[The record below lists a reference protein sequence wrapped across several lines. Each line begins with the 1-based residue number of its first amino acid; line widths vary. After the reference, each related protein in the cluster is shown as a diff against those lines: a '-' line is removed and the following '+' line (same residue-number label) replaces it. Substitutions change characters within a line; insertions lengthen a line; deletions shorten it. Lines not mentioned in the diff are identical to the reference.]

1 MSVQINLLGG
11 FSVTVDGQS
20 IPETAWSRRSA
31 AALVKLLALR
41 TGRRLPREQ
50 LIDLLWPDLLVDEAA
65 PRLHKA
71 AHFARAA
78 LGVPDGVVLSGDV
91 VALLPDSEVTVDVDQ
106 FDSAATA
113 YLAGGGLP
121 RADEAIRLYRGDLLP
136 EDLYVEWTEDD
147 RVRRRM
153 RYLELLKDA
162 GRWDEVL
169 AADPLDEGAHLRLV
183 EGHVAAGDRDSAL
196 RQLDFM
202 EQVWRRELDEDPGA
216 AAAAL
221 RVEVLAMPAYDA
233 DDRPGGAGPATPVP
247 WPATD
252 TIGRQQEIAEVL
264 EALELSQVVTLVGPG
279 GVGKTRL
286 AQEVAH
292 RYADATSGQVSFV
305 DLTKAREPGLVAEVV
320 ARGLGVQVTA
330 GNAAEQALEEALHR
344 RSLLIVLDNFEH
356 VIDAAPVVGRI
367 LQRSQGVQVLA
378 TSRALLRI
386 SGELVMDVHPLSVGG
401 DPAAASHSDAVALF
415 EQLALRIDP
424 SFSLERSLDDVV
436 AICRA
441 VDGLPLAI
449 EMATGH
455 LRTLPPALLRTRLSE
470 RLGSAVGAARD
481 APERQQTIPATIDWS
496 LQLLGDQEQQLFR
509 RLGVFNG
516 PAALDAI
523 EQVCDGGFVDV
534 VDPLT
539 RLVEQSLV
547 RRVVNGRHE
556 PRYVLLELVRERA
569 RDLLSDELDTMAER
583 HATYVVDFLEDL
595 DERRWTSAAD
605 RWMDDITEVLGE
617 VRAAHAWAHQ
627 HGRDDITARITAS
640 LGTYWHL
647 DGHHAEGRRWVEQAL
662 AASVEVDESTRA
674 GLHLAGGFVMW
685 PIDQEAARVHWQLAV
700 EKYRSVGDTRMLA
713 YALPKAA
720 IGYLGIDDKFDLAME
735 LCDEGVELSRQIG
748 DRPLIAPA
756 LNVRGELTRIAGRDD
771 LARAAYEEGRDL
783 SIAAGDDSHLS
794 VFLANLSYI
803 AEHDGDHLEARR
815 LARESLRLAWS
826 LGRRP
831 MSAWTVDK
839 LAGFEVGLGRPE
851 RGALLIGASDQAL
864 RLLGVGLHPGDMPE
878 HLRTVDALRE
888 RLGEE
893 RYRELYDEGSLL
905 PLDRAVALALSDP
918 DPA

>member
-1 MSVQINLLGG
+1 MGVQINLLGG
-11 FSVTVDGQS
+11 FSVTVDGRG

-41 TGRRLPREQ
+41 SGRRLPREQ

-78 LGVPDGVVLSGDV
+78 LGVPDSVVLAGDV
-91 VALLPDSEVTVDVDQ
+91 VALLPEAEVTVDVDQ
-106 FDSAATA
+106 FDAAATA

-136 EDLYVEWTEDD
+136 EDLYVEWTEHERD
-147 RVRRRM
+147 RRRL
-153 RYLELLKDA
+153 RYLELLKEA

-202 EQVWRRELDEDPGA
+202 EQVWRRELDDEPGGA
-216 AAAAL
+216 AATL
-221 RVEVLAMPAYDA
+221 RTEVLAMPAYDA
-233 DDRPGGAGPATPVP
+233 DDRPGGAGPTTPVP

-252 TIGRQQEIAEVL
+252 TIGREREIAEVL

-292 RYADATSGQVSFV
+292 RYADATSGQISFV

-320 ARGLGVQVTA
+320 ARGLGVQVAA
-330 GNAAEQALEEALHR
+330 GNSAEPALAEALHG

-356 VIDAAPVVGRI
+356 VIDAAPVVGQI
-367 LQRSQGVQVLA
+367 LQRAPGVQVLA

-386 SGELVMDVHPLSVGG
+386 AGELVMDVHPLAVDG
-401 DPAAASHSDAVALF
+401 DPGSGSRSDAVTLF

-436 AICRA
+436 AICQA

-470 RLGSAVGAARD
+470 RLGSSVGAARD
-481 APERQQTIPATIDWS
+481 APERQQTISATIDWS
-496 LQLLGDQEQQLFR
+496 LQLLADEEQQLFR

-547 RRVVNGRHE
+547 RRVVNSRHE

-569 RDLLSDELDTMAER
+569 RDLLTDELDTFAAR

-595 DERRWTSAAD
+595 DERRWTEAAD
-605 RWMDDITEVLGE
+605 HWLDDITEVLGE
-617 VRAAHAWAHQ
+617 VRAAHRWAQ
-627 HGRDDITARITAS
+627 EHGRDDLAARITAS

-662 AASVEVDESTRA
+662 ASSVDLDESTRA

-685 PIDQEAARVHWQLAV
+685 PVDQMEARTHWQLAV
-700 EKYRSVGDTRMLA
+700 EKYRGVGDTRMLA

-720 IGYLGIDDKFDLAME
+720 IGYLGIEDKFDLAME

-783 SIAAGDDSHLS
+783 SIAAGDDAHLS

-803 AEHDGDHLEARR
+803 AEHEGDYAEAQR

-826 LGRRP
+826 QGRRL

-839 LAGFEVGLGRPE
+839 LAGSELWLGRPE
-851 RGALLIGASDQAL
+851 RGALLIGASDKAL
-864 RLLGVGLHPGDMPE
+864 RLLGVGLHPGDVPE
-878 HLRTVDALRE
+878 HLRTVAVLRE
-888 RLGEE
+888 RLGDE
-893 RYRELYDEGSLL
+893 RYRQLYDEGAALSL
-905 PLDRAVALALSDP
+905 DGAVALALSDP
-918 DPA
+918 EPG